1 MTVRSN
7 QLARASPLTN
17 RINITT
23 PHARSGHILA
33 RRNCQRHG
41 TTRDNALHRL
51 NATKCPSLTMSSHA
65 RPIPV
70 LGVVLGKIANQ
81 AKNINEI
88 NDNWRAK
95 WNETANPYVVVI
107 AL

>member
-1 MTVRSN
+1 
-7 QLARASPLTN
+7 
-17 RINITT
+17 
-23 PHARSGHILA
+23 
-33 RRNCQRHG
+33 
-41 TTRDNALHRL
+41 
-51 NATKCPSLTMSSHA
+51 MSSHA

-70 LGVVLGKIANQ
+70 LGVVLGKITNQ